1 MPFSAPR
8 NSAERARRGLTMM
21 TIMGRSNAR
30 AAVATA
36 VLTTLAL
43 GVASGARAQDEFAH
57 PQSYKFDGGPLGE
70 LEGNAAVDG
79 YFFWQSGSGNGS
91 AVGHYATGSKID
103 AWEVELSK
111 KTGPNDILG
120 FTLQAAEYQDI
131 NLGLNKPKNVNDDR
145 FQTGP
150 IRSAYV
156 TLAPIPDFRVSV
168 GQVPSIEG
176 FESVFPWNNPV
187 ALRTAANPPQNSNSK
202 GIQLDYDHG
211 PFSGTVIF
219 GDGYDTN
226 DYNYVQFS
234 GTYKFDANNQFTVY
248 GGVPVGVTGPN
259 AFAYGEGGSPPSG
272 GDGVGGQ
279 QQLAVVNSNMI
290 GAWYTWRDDGLTI
303 IPELQFQYTPK
314 LTQFA
319 NETSGGNSDDIPAG
333 TSEFVAALFAMYRF
347 PDTHFSISGWAEYGT
362 SQGSAAQDVWFSAPN
377 QKLVGVAIAPA
388 WKYDKIF
395 VRLDMGY
402 VHLLD
407 LGTPA
412 AGYGSMGTSKDTVI
426 GLTEFGFV
434 F

>member
-1 MPFSAPR
+1 MQKSLTTSA
-8 NSAERARRGLTMM
+8 ALAGLV
-21 TIMGRSNAR
+21 G
-30 AAVATA
+30 ATA
-36 VLTTLAL
+36 LLAA
-43 GVASGARAQDEFAH
+43 ASAAHAQDEFAH
-57 PQSYKFDGGPLGE
+57 PVPYKFDGGPLGE
-70 LEGNAAVDG
+70 LEGAAAVDG
-79 YFFWQSGSGNGS
+79 YFFAQSGASNNS
-91 AVGHYATGSKID
+91 AVGNHATGAKID

-111 KTGPNDILG
+111 KTGPTDILG
-120 FTLQAAEYQDI
+120 FTIQAAEYQDI
-131 NLGLNKPKNVNDDR
+131 NLGLNKPKNVTDTR

-150 IRSAYV
+150 IRSAYL
-156 TLAPIPDFRVSV
+156 TLAPFPDFKFSV

-202 GIQLDYDHG
+202 GIQLDYDNG

-226 DYNYVQFS
+226 VYNYLQFS
-234 GTYKFDANNQFTVY
+234 GTYKFDPNNQLTVY
-248 GGVPVGVTGPN
+248 AGVPVGVTGPN
-259 AFAYGEGGSPPSG
+259 AFAYGEGGSPPGG

-290 GAWYTWRDDGLTI
+290 GAWYTWRDGGLTI
-303 IPELQFQYTPK
+303 LPEVQFQYTPK

-319 NETSGGNSDDIPAG
+319 NETSGGISDDIPKG
-333 TSEFVAALFAMYRF
+333 TSEFVAALFAMYRI

-377 QKLVGVAIAPA
+377 QKLVGLAIAPA
-388 WKYDKIF
+388 WTYNKIF

-412 AGYGSMGTSKDTVI
+412 AGYGSMGTGKNTVI